1 MRALAALLICLNTL
15 AAPLPDCRQVAQSL
29 NAKLQGQLNTTELAQ
44 SLSQLNQTGQLPAQF
59 VTKKQARQAGWQ
71 PGRPLWRSPELQGK
85 SLGGDHFGNRE
96 KRLPRGNWREADLDY
111 RGGKRNAKRLVF
123 EPSRDGRRYV
133 TIDHYEQF
141 TEISPCR

>member
-71 PGRPLWRSPELQGK
+71 PGRPLWRSP
-85 SLGGDHFGNRE
+85 
-96 KRLPRGNWREADLDY
+96 
-111 RGGKRNAKRLVF
+111 
-123 EPSRDGRRYV
+123 
-133 TIDHYEQF
+133 
-141 TEISPCR
+141 